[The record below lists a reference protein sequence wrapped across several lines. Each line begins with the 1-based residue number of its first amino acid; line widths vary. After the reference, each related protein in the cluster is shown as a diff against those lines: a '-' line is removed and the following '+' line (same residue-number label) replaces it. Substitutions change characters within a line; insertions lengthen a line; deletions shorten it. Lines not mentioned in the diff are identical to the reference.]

1 MKLLPLFLAIS
12 FGSFHRITEK
22 ENEERKHQCG
32 LTFLN
37 TRAKYKSFG
46 GRRVKPDEYPWLAR
60 LVYYEKLPHGYLR
73 PHTCSGV
80 LISQRHVMTAAHCVS
95 DRDECGNVE
104 NRELDQIYIYFGSY
118 CAHYRTCKNPHFAAN
133 ITKKNYKNPSDVAN
147 DLAIMELRDIVSPRD
162 ALPICLPQKDTILAK
177 SLKLAGSGVDTTLKG
192 NLHANGN
199 QVVDLPLR
207 EDYKKPGEIG
217 TRGPNSSACNGDSGG
232 PLFQVNKDNKNVLV
246 GITSTATSC
255 TQVLS
260 VRSVYFAD
268 IRDNLEWICGET
280 GACQ

>member
-1 MKLLPLFLAIS
+1 MLQMKLLPLFLAIS

-60 LVYYEKLPHGYLR
+60 LVYYESISSVHE
-73 PHTCSGV
+73 HTT
-80 LISQRHVMTAAHCVS
+80 IH
-95 DRDECGNVE
+95 
-104 NRELDQIYIYFGSY
+104 
-118 CAHYRTCKNPHFAAN
+118 

-217 TRGPNSSACNGDSGG
+217 TRGPNSSACN
-232 PLFQVNKDNKNVLV
+232 NE
-246 GITSTATSC
+246 ISTA
-255 TQVLS
+255 L
-260 VRSVYFAD
+260 
-268 IRDNLEWICGET
+268 
-280 GACQ
+280 